1 MNGRLVLMV
10 AIVGMLAGCKS
21 LDGTYQPGCPAY
33 AGDRIR
39 LDAGEFEWDRF
50 TDALRVDAAGNRVD
64 PFPDYP
70 KKGNFQRQKE
80 SLLLTF
86 ADGSETTLHLHRHN
100 GRVYLLTES
109 QADAWSA
116 AGRWDDCAL
125 VRSQTN

>member
-1 MNGRLVLMV
+1 MSSRSILILAAAV
-10 AIVGMLAGCKS
+10 MLSGCKS

-39 LDAGEFEWDRF
+39 LHAGEFEWDRF
-50 TDALRVDAAGNRVD
+50 TDAVPVDAAGNRVD

-70 KKGNFQRQKE
+70 KKGNYRPQKG

-86 ADGSETTLHLHRHN
+86 ADGSEATLYLERQN

-109 QADAWSA
+109 QADAWGA
-116 AGRWDDCAL
+116 TRRWDDCAL
-125 VRSQTN
+125 VRSENN